1 MHKDWALILLGHHF
15 STNNQTSLH
24 SDRPPLP
31 KAILFLQNTVKRR
44 QGLNCT
50 TLMIKT
56 NNQIRPPMIKTNNQ
70 VKQNVFLTKRL
81 LTDSPLSLI
90 FLGRDSKKWKCK
102 MAFAISRRNPPP
114 LPPPLN
120 GTNIQTIFTPLFFF
134 CNWILHIWNGFYT
147 SKISLLGPL
156 IIGSKLTFISSSGRW
171 LPTI

>member
-114 LPPPLN
+114 LPPPKWHKYPDNFYPTFFLLKLN
-120 GTNIQTIFTPLFFF
+120 PSYMKR
-134 CNWILHIWNGFYT
+134 ILHLYI
-147 SKISLLGPL
+147 
-156 IIGSKLTFISSSGRW
+156 
-171 LPTI
+171 